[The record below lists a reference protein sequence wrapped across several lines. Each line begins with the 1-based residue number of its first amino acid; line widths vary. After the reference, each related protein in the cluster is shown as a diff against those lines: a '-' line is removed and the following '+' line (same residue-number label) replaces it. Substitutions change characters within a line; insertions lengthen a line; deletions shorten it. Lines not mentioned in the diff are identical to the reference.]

1 MAGTR
6 SRSRTVLSTLVVAA
20 ALGVQSE
27 PRAAATQA
35 TLVRIERP
43 ILGEAALLSLR
54 PDDQGIDPRASQQLE
69 ELMRDRVTG
78 ESTQPDPELL
88 RLLAELGEA
97 FPGRT
102 VSIVHGYADPER
114 GLPAASHSEG
124 RALDLRI
131 AGVACEEV
139 KRLLSTRPELL
150 ALVGCI
156 EGASFFH
163 VDVGRGRGL

>member
-1 MAGTR
+1 MGRERHGKLAALCA
-6 SRSRTVLSTLVVAA
+6 VA

-27 PRAAATQA
+27 PRAAATEA

-102 VSIVHGYADPER
+102 VTIVHGYADPER
-114 GLPAASHSEG
+114 ELPATSHAEG

-131 AGVACEEV
+131 AGVGCEEV
-139 KRLLSTRPELL
+139 RGRLSQRPRVL
-150 ALVGCI
+150 ARVGCI
-156 EGASFFH
+156 AGASFFH
-163 VDVGRGRGL
+163 VDVGRRRGGSDE